1 MKRSILFLSAFL
13 TALPLLHA
21 NAVDSRI
28 SAVTVYTD
36 RAVVTRTADTK
47 VNAGLNELTF
57 NALPAG
63 LLDQSLQVSGSGTAA
78 VTILDVTAKQTFLP
92 ETPDPRRKDLED
104 QIKTLHGQDRTLND
118 RSAVLRSQS
127 DLISRLQTSAV
138 SLGTGEKSA
147 RPNLDEV
154 KGVLDYGQKQLLE
167 LAAALQ
173 DLDAQREAL
182 QHKITALQNQLN
194 ELRPAGRRSVKT
206 VVVRV
211 SAESAATFNLALN
224 YTVGGA
230 SWTPGY
236 DARVASNDN
245 KVQLGYFGNVRQ
257 NTGEDWSNVALTLS
271 TAQPSLGGSAPDLGA
286 WNLDVWRP
294 AVAQSDDEVV
304 RLTPFAIT
312 SANDKGYLKANTATR
327 THIGMEVQQ
336 VANYTQASVD
346 TAATSATFKIA
357 VPATIASDNSV
368 QKIPVTTVD
377 LNAALSY
384 ATTPRLRATAVL
396 NAKVFNNSDYPLLA
410 GAMSVFLDGTFV
422 ATSRLDTTMP
432 GEKFDLALGADE
444 GIAIEHKRVQKFTEQ
459 TGLVSKSTRI
469 TYEYLVTIQNNK
481 RAAARVIVTDQVP
494 VSRNEKIA
502 VKVLSPAEK
511 DAKPDTEGLLKWT
524 LDLKPG
530 EKRELTVKF
539 TVEHP
544 SDVQVE
550 GLE

>member
-1 MKRSILFLSAFL
+1 MKRFTLLLAACL
-13 TALPLLHA
+13 ALAAGLRA
-21 NAVDSRI
+21 NAIDSRI
-28 SAVTVYTD
+28 TAVTVYSD

-47 VNAGLNELTF
+47 LSAGINELTF
-57 NALPAG
+57 NALPAN
-63 LLDQSLQVSGSGTAA
+63 LLDQSLQVSGSGSTA

-104 QIKTLHGQDRTLND
+104 QIKALREKD
-118 RSAVLRSQS
+118 RSLADRASVLRTQS
-127 DLISRLQTSAV
+127 DLIGRLQTSAV
-138 SLGTGEKSA
+138 SLGTGEKSE

-154 KGVLDYGQKQLLE
+154 RNVLAYGQQQLLE
-167 LAAALQ
+167 LAVALQ
-173 DLDAQREAL
+173 DLDTQRDAL
-182 QHKITALQNQLN
+182 QAKITALQNQLN
-194 ELRPAGRRSVKT
+194 ELRPSNRRSVKT

-211 SAESAATFNLALN
+211 QSETAGAFNLALN

-245 KVQLGYFGNVRQ
+245 KLQLGYFGNVRQ
-257 NTGEDWSNVALTLS
+257 NTGEDWTNVALTLS
-271 TAQPSLGGSAPDLGA
+271 TARPSLGGSAPELGV
-286 WNLDVWRP
+286 WNLDVWQPRNRD
-294 AVAQSDDEVV
+294 QQDVV
-304 RLTPFAIT
+304 QLTPFEAR
-312 SANDKGYLKANTATR
+312 SEKDYGYLKANPAAATR
-327 THIGMEVQQ
+327 IGMEIQK
-336 VANYTQASVD
+336 ATIAQATVD

-368 QKIPVTTVD
+368 QKVPVTTVE

-384 ATTPRLRATAVL
+384 ATTPKVHAAAFL

-410 GAMSVFLDGTFV
+410 GAMNVFLDGTFV
-422 ATSRLDTTMP
+422 ATSHLTTTMP

-444 GIAIEHKRVQKFTEQ
+444 GIAIEHKRVKKFTEE
-459 TGLVSKSTRI
+459 TGVFSKDHRI
-469 TYEYLVTIQNNK
+469 TYEYLITVQNNK
-481 RAAARVIVTDQVP
+481 RSTARVIVTDQVP
-494 VSRNEKIA
+494 VSRNEKIV
-502 VKVLSPAEK
+502 VKVLAPPEK
-511 DAKPDTEGLLKWT
+511 DVKPDAEGLLKWT

-544 SDVQVE
+544 SDVQVD